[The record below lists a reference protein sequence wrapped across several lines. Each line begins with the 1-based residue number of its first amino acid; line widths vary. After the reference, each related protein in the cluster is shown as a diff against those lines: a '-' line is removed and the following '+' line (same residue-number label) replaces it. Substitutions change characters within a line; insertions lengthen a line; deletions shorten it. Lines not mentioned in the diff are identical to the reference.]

1 MNGRSLAAEKRWR
14 DSQDQA
20 KIAEQAKFT

>member
-1 MNGRSLAAEKRWR
+1 MNGRSLAAEKHWR